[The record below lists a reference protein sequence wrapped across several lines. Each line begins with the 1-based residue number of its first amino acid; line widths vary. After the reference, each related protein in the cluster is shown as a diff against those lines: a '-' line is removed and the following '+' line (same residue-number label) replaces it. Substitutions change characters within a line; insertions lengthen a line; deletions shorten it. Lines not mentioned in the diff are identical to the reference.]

1 MEKLRLARHLE
12 VESERHV
19 RDICTRRIFGR
30 PLTPTSTEIYLLDD
44 ARHTYSA
51 RLPKADR
58 AMYIAAVLHTTD
70 IDAVIK

>member
-44 ARHTYSA
+44 ARHIYSA
-51 RLPKADR
+51 RLPKANR